1 MSFPTCPTVTPF
13 FGVFVKAGS
22 LAMAAAAWSKAKTV
36 HRALDM
42 LAARRHKGTLSTTS
56 TGGTSIVSLPDE
68 ILALIKRELNVE
80 CMLDAEDQAVWMF
93 HGDHASLGGFT
104 DYYDE
109 DWSMP
114 RLKLD
119 DIHHCDFCN
128 RDFFENGAMGSLV
141 AQYRKEIGSLL
152 KVYGLQAVSFEL
164 YAHDDAADVSEE
176 AALALGVPLV
186 SSSDSSN
193 YPTIDCRPDGYS
205 FDCNRVL
212 SVSADLIQQ
221 CALLSYRFKRLF
233 ASFPVEPADFE
244 SNSAALAT
252 NGAATTGGS
261 AAPLDTRSGFGRSAA
276 SRAIR
281 RSTSPSW
288 HIWASTPS

>member
-42 LAARRHKGTLSTTS
+42 LAARRRKGTLSTTS
-56 TGGTSIVSLPDE
+56 SGTSIVSLPDE

-80 CMLDAEDQAVWMF
+80 CMLDAADQAVWMF

-109 DWSMP
+109 DWLMP

-128 RDFFENGAMGSLV
+128 REFFENGAMGAFV
-141 AQYRKEIGSLL
+141 AQYRKEIRSLL
-152 KVYGLQAVSFEL
+152 KDHGLQAVSFEL
-164 YAHDDAADVSEE
+164 YAHDDSADSSEG

-186 SSSDSSN
+186 SSSDPSS
-193 YPTIDCRPDGYS
+193 YPKIDCQTDGFSY
-205 FDCNRVL
+205 DCHRVL
-212 SVSADLIQQ
+212 SVSGDLIQQ
-221 CALLSYRFKRLF
+221 CELLSYRFKRLF

-261 AAPLDTRSGFGRSAA
+261 AAPLGTRSGVGRSAS